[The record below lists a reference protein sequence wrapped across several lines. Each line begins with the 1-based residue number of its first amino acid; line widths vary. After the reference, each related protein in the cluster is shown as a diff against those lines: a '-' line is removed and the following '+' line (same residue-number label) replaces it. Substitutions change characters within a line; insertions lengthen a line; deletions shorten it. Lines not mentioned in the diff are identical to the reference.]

1 MRTVKTYLIRN
12 PSDITEVL
20 ALSNRYPE
28 RAEIVEIT
36 RFVIMIFWKVKAVVR
51 MVGGRLWSWL
61 AKASVRFTPIR
72 QVQVTVATSA
82 LRWRINNADYR
93 KNRSTGEQLVLPLA
107 KFKEKFKTEFALAY
121 QNYIRHETE
130 KNAFLP
136 EFMQKHL
143 TEAKFMLSFAWNFN
157 NYSGSDWCIIGIR

>member
-1 MRTVKTYLIRN
+1 M
-12 PSDITEVL
+12 
-20 ALSNRYPE
+20 
-28 RAEIVEIT
+28 
-36 RFVIMIFWKVKAVVR
+36 
-51 MVGGRLWSWL
+51 
-61 AKASVRFTPIR
+61 RFTPIR

-143 TEAKFMLSFAWNFN
+143 TEADFMLSFAWNFN